1 MTETKTFRLPKRLV
15 DAMERDFKQQGMDSM
30 NKWAVSAFEH
40 FLVCKDGMSAS
51 QMRLIVLQYDATCK
65 RCSGHIPAGNW
76 ALYGRGAGAI
86 CMDCYVERIGD
97 KALVAKYLKM
107 REYKQIIK
115 ALSIE
120 AERLASKVELGKIA
134 EYIEEMKE
142 KSTVIYV
149 KLMDYFR
156 ALGNPN
162 EKQELEELLR
172 VTKEQDKTIEL
183 VNNFFERHLKKKKE
197 RVLS

>member
-65 RCSGHIPAGNW
+65 RCGVHIPAGNW

-107 REYKQIIK
+107 REYRQIIK
-115 ALSIE
+115 ALSVE

-156 ALGNPN
+156 ALGNPD

-183 VNNFFERHLKKKKE
+183 VNNFFERHLKKKKA
-197 RVLS
+197 RVVS